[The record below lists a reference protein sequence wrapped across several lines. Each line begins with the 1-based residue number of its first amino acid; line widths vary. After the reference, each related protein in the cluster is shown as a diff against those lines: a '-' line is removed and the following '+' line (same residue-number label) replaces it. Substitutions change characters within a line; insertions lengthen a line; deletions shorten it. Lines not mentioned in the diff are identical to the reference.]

1 MFVLLCCICFFFLSN
16 NINSVSLD
24 LLRQSS
30 QGPGSTPWPYRGYG
44 QNRDTTNKQVFVGLL
59 GCWPIIL
66 LVKIFQLN
74 WLVPVLPV
82 IESGQTEYT
91 EYRDVFLWSF
101 EEHWVWRWFSI
112 HDPPVFWLGKRP
124 CLCDANQSVILCML
138 LLYLARPPLSPQIYC
153 PGLRTLASGLTEIN
167 SRIFRPGFT
176 SRL

>member
-30 QGPGSTPWPYRGYG
+30 QGPGSTPWPYGGYG

-74 WLVPVLPV
+74 WLVPVLTV
-82 IESGQTEYT
+82 IESGQTEYK

-112 HDPPVFWLGKRP
+112 HDPPVFLAGKEAMFVW
-124 CLCDANQSVILCML
+124 CKSVCNTLYVTFIFGTAATLTPDILP
-138 LLYLARPPLSPQIYC
+138 RSQDT
-153 PGLRTLASGLTEIN
+153 G
-167 SRIFRPGFT
+167 
-176 SRL
+176 